1 MSPRTVAV
9 VATTVVAVVAAV
21 TSYDHMRVLAERA
34 GEGWKAFLIP
44 LAVDGLVVAASTVLI
59 VRRRAGRRAGLAWVA
74 WLGGVGA
81 SVVANV
87 AAADPTT
94 VGRLVA
100 LVPPLSLAVSFEL
113 LRSLMAAG
121 HPPAPAVAPAP
132 VPAVVADPPRQIE
145 AGDGEPDGLLQHAAT
160 LVAESEK
167 TGKRIGRRA
176 LARELGV
183 TEYKAR
189 DLLAAVTA

>member
-34 GEGWKAFLIP
+34 GEGWKALLIP

-59 VRRRAGRRAGLAWVA
+59 VRRRAGRAAGLAWLA

-81 SVVANV
+81 SVAANV
-87 AAADPTT
+87 AAAEPTT

-100 LVPPLSLAVSFEL
+100 LVPPLALAVSFEL
-113 LRSLMAAG
+113 LRSLMAAAD
-121 HPPAPAVAPAP
+121 PPTPRLAPIPAP
-132 VPAVVADPPRQIE
+132 VVVEDPPKQLE
-145 AGDGEPDGLLQHAAT
+145 AGQHDLLQQAAAV
-160 LVAESEK
+160 LAEAQQNGTKVS
-167 TGKRIGRRA
+167 RRS
-176 LARELGV
+176 LAQQLGV
-183 TEYKAR
+183 TEYRAR
-189 DLLAAVTA
+189 GLLQAVTT